1 MKNKKYLAWIFT
13 GKSLNKIF
21 AIHFFLINKLCE
33 NFEKIYF
40 INMNKFK
47 LFTDWSTY
55 EGEFIYELD
64 NKYKIPKNIEI
75 FCPNTINDF
84 EDFIIDKEIIA
95 INQIGRFFSDL
106 KIHFLLKKYQIKQV
120 HIFNGGFFNSGLTFM

>member
-1 MKNKKYLAWIFT
+1 MKKKKYLAWIFT
-13 GKSLNKIF
+13 EKSLNKTF
-21 AIHFFLINKLCE
+21 TIHFFLINKLCE

-64 NKYKIPKNIEI
+64 NKFKIPKNIEI

-84 EDFIIDKEIIA
+84 EDFILDKEIIA
-95 INQIGRFFSDL
+95 INSIGRLLSDL
-106 KIHFLLKKYQIKQV
+106 KIHFLLKKYQI
-120 HIFNGGFFNSGLTFM
+120 ISILFFCLI